1 MTRPGSPRSGDRVRP
16 PAGTAVLVAGFVTC
30 LLLVG
35 AVLLGSRGPG
45 PLDQPD
51 AAQQRDG
58 LVLDGPTVAAD
69 VAGVHLRDV
78 PNVLLFVRDAPDP
91 DVLDTW
97 RHSLPAAVQVTVV
110 VQGPPREDDAQGQ
123 DDSNRRP
130 EDRTEDRPEDSP
142 RLVDVVEDPQESLA
156 AAVRL
161 PRPVDEGPGIGY
173 AVVDAAGVVR
183 YSTLDPSWPDNA
195 FEVTTIL
202 ESTP

>member
-1 MTRPGSPRSGDRVRP
+1 M
-16 PAGTAVLVAGFVTC
+16 LVGGFVVC

-35 AVLLGSRGPG
+35 SVLLGSRGPG

-58 LVLDGPTVAAD
+58 LVLNGPTVEPD

-78 PNVLLFVRDAPDP
+78 PNVLLFVREPPAADL
-91 DVLDTW
+91 LDSW
-97 RHSLPAAVQVTVV
+97 RHSLPAAAVVTLV
-110 VQGPPREDDAQGQ
+110 VQGDPRTSDPRTSNPRPSDRAGEQGGSGGRLGN
-123 DDSNRRP
+123 D
-130 EDRTEDRPEDSP
+130 TP
-142 RLVDVVEDPQESLA
+142 RLVSVVEDSEELLA

-161 PRPVDEGPGIGY
+161 PEPVDGGPGIGY
-173 AVVDAAGVVR
+173 AVIDAAGVVR

-202 ESTP
+202 ESTR

>member
-1 MTRPGSPRSGDRVRP
+1 MG
-16 PAGTAVLVAGFVTC
+16 GFVVC

-35 AVLLGSRGPG
+35 SVLLGSRGPG

-58 LVLDGPTVAAD
+58 LVLDGPTVD
-69 VAGVHLRDV
+69 PEVAGVHLRDV
-78 PNVLLFVRDAPDP
+78 PNVLLFVREPPEAEL
-91 DVLDTW
+91 LDSW
-97 RHSLPAAVQVTVV
+97 RPSLPAAAVVTVV
-110 VQGPPREDDAQGQ
+110 VQRDPLASGQGG
-123 DDSNRRP
+123 SRHLG
-130 EDRTEDRPEDSP
+130 TESP
-142 RLVDVVEDPQESLA
+142 RLVSVVEDPEELLA

-161 PRPVDEGPGIGY
+161 PEPVDGGPGIGY

-202 ESTP
+202 ESAP